1 MAHNIVSGARPSLK
15 EFLADRSWKFAVV
28 AHRGAWHGAPENS
41 IASVELAI
49 RKGYE
54 FVEIDVQATSDG
66 ELICLHDDTLERM
79 TGQTGIVAN
88 TKASAMTKLPLK
100 QGAGGKEAVFTN
112 STPAL
117 LGDLLDHT
125 AGKIY
130 VDVDVKHL
138 RDLETVAD
146 FVSKHTYRSHINLK
160 TLVRS
165 NDDLHLVD
173 ALEKRSGVL
182 VKPIIEVSSETL
194 GTYLGLLHS
203 RPTPLVEALFDTWST
218 FERYANAALSSG
230 TELFLNTLDAVPS
243 AEVTDTQSLA
253 NPDEGWGRLIRHGA
267 RLLQTDLPESLKAY
281 DADGI
286 SKADPL
292 L

>member
-1 MAHNIVSGARPSLK
+1 MAHNIASGVRPSLK

-49 RKGYE
+49 QKGYE
-54 FVEIDVQATSDG
+54 FVEIDVQLTVDG
-66 ELICLHDDTLERM
+66 ELICLHDETLERM
-79 TGQTGIVAN
+79 TGQTGIVACTN
-88 TKASAMTKLPLK
+88 ASAMTNLPLK
-100 QGAGGKEAVFTN
+100 EGAGGKEAAFTN
-112 STPAL
+112 SRPAL

-130 VDVDVKHL
+130 VDLDVKHL

-146 FVSKHTYRSHINLK
+146 FVSKHPCRSHINLK

-165 NDDLHLVD
+165 ENDLRFVD

-182 VKPIIEVSSETL
+182 VKPVIEVSSETL
-194 GTYLGLLHS
+194 GKYLGLLHA
-203 RPTPLVEALFDTWST
+203 RPTPLVEGLFDKWST
-218 FERYANAALSSG
+218 FERYASAALSSG

-243 AEVTDTQSLA
+243 AEVTDTQSLT
-253 NPDEGWGRLIRHGA
+253 NPDEGWGRLIRQGA
-267 RLLQTDLPESLKAY
+267 RLLQTDLPQSLKAY
-281 DADGI
+281 GTHGNT
-286 SKADPL
+286 DPL
-292 L
+292 H